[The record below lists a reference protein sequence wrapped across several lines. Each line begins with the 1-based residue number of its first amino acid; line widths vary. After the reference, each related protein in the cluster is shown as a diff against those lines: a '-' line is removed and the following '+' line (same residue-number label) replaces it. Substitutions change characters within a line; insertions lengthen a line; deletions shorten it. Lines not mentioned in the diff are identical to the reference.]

1 MAVVLEGIRARFPE
15 RKGGAG
21 ADRACLPDA
30 RRWRMT
36 SRVNTG
42 KRSQRGD
49 RLLANPVPCPGLL
62 GPGKNFLK
70 RLGARYAE
78 PLPRRVS
85 GPAGAFMRPGAP
97 LSPGLHSKTR
107 D

>member
-1 MAVVLEGIRARFPE
+1 
-15 RKGGAG
+15 
-21 ADRACLPDA
+21 
-30 RRWRMT
+30 MT

-78 PLPRRVS
+78 PLPAGSVARQELYEARRPALA
-85 GPAGAFMRPGAP
+85 GPP
-97 LSPGLHSKTR
+97 
-107 D
+107 